1 MHPHSPY
8 IAATLIQQH
17 NEELRRSVARS
28 RARRRGRKT

>member
-1 MHPHSPY
+1 MHAHSPY
-8 IAATLIQQH
+8 FTATLVQQH